1 MEIIIGKNAGFCYGV
16 KNAVVNTEEQLKENK
31 NIYCLGELV
40 HNRQVVEKLE
50 NSGLKIV
57 DKLADSKNKIIIR
70 AHGTEKKT
78 YEDAKKMNIEILDY
92 TCPNVLKI
100 HNIAKEFASKGYYIF
115 LIGEKKH
122 PETIGNISF
131 CGENSFLIENENEIK
146 EAINNFENSK
156 LNKLLIITQTT
167 FSLEKFNLYV
177 DIIKNNLNENVELVV
192 KNTICNATKIRQE
205 ETEQISKKVDFMI
218 IVGGKNSSNTKKL
231 FQIAKTN
238 CKNSIIIETKE
249 ELNLEDIKNYKT
261 IGIMAG
267 ASTPDYIIED
277 IYNTISNY
285 IN

>member
-40 HNRQVVEKLE
+40 HNKQVVEKLE

-57 DKLADSKNKIIIR
+57 DKLEDAKNKIIIR
-70 AHGTEKKT
+70 AHGTTKET
-78 YEDAKKMNIEILDY
+78 YEEAKKMNIEVFDY
-92 TCPNVLKI
+92 TCPNVIKI
-100 HNIAKEFASKGYYIF
+100 HNIANDFANKGYYIF

-131 CGENSFLIENENEIK
+131 CGSNSFLIESENEIK
-146 EAINNFENSK
+146 DAINSFENSK
-156 LNKLLIITQTT
+156 LKKLLIITQTT
-167 FSLEKFNLYV
+167 FSLEKFNLYTS
-177 DIIKNNLNENVELVV
+177 IIKNYLNEDIELVI

-205 ETEQISKKVDFMI
+205 ETDEISRKVDFMI

-231 FQIAKTN
+231 FQIAKNN
-238 CKNSIIIETKE
+238 CENSIIIETKDE
-249 ELNLEDIKNYKT
+249 INIEDIKKYNT

-267 ASTPDYIIED
+267 ASTPDYIIDE
-277 IYNTISNY
+277 IYNVLNK
-285 IN
+285 